1 MSDNVEQKKGN
12 DSRGLALLTMEN
24 VMKTV
29 EGRKFMMNLL
39 HFSMVYENVFDNDT
53 NQHSY
58 NAGSRRV
65 GLHLERELKEA
76 SPYLYL
82 KMIEED
88 INE

>member
-12 DSRGLALLTMEN
+12 GSRGLELLTMEN

-29 EGRKFMMNLL
+29 EGRKFMLNLL
-39 HFSMVYENVFDNDT
+39 HYCGVSESMFDKDPI
-53 NQHSY
+53 QHAY
-58 NAGSRRV
+58 NAGKRSA
-65 GLHLERELKEA
+65 GLHLEEELKEA
-76 SPYLYL
+76 SPYYYL